1 MAEGPVAFVNIAWRY
16 LGSRCMMHHVRDCGV
31 PPARV
36 IFYDAAFICRI
47 TVALLLSRL

>member
-16 LGSRCMMHHVRDCGV
+16 LGSRCMMHHVRDF

-36 IFYDAAFICRI
+36 IFYDAVFICRI